1 MNVSAEFALARTTQL
16 IADDIFGCKPGEDPA
31 LEAAIVQG
39 LQSTTVR
46 LCADQA
52 NLQSPAGQ
60 TALVALFG
68 LLAMMG
74 IGIELDIPEIGIAGR
89 QPPLRGGE
97 LRAAL
102 LAYGSD
108 LIPGSRAG
116 SGLGRPDLTFILGDT
131 PAPAGPAFSI
141 TGGPWSCEVSRPGAR
156 TPSTWRGSW
165 PFGALAAAGASAPE
179 GLRAALPR
187 ISAMAGR
194 VLPGDPSYHL
204 DLDRGFTLDLTV
216 PGLPVQPIDI
226 GEADVISAG
235 AITNAALYSLVRVP
249 WISGRLRVIDD
260 DRFDL
265 PNLNR
270 YPLACRS
277 DCGRFK
283 TDILSGFSTERLG
296 ITGVHDRFGVPA
308 APPIGPLRE
317 RVLVGV
323 DDIPSRWAVQ
333 AAADGWVAVAG
344 TSHFFAMVSGHH
356 PGEPCAGCAHP
367 RDETVEGAVPTISFV
382 SFWAGLIQ
390 ARALIMNAAGIQ
402 PSRAATYISPFGLYG
417 PRALQP
423 GGVPA
428 RADCP
433 VPCATAR
440 SAQASRS
447 GG

>member
-1 MNVSAEFALARTTQL
+1 VNVSAELALVRTTQL
-16 IADDIFGCKPGEDPA
+16 IADDIFGCKPGEDPV

-39 LQSTTVR
+39 LQSTTVC

-89 QPPLRGGE
+89 QPPLSGGE

-108 LIPGSRAG
+108 LIPGSRVG

-131 PAPAGPAFSI
+131 PAPASPAFRV
-141 TGGPWSCEVSRPGAR
+141 TGGPWSCEVSRLGAR
-156 TPSTWRGSW
+156 TPSTWQGSW
-165 PFGALAAAGASAPE
+165 PFGALAAAGAAAPE
-179 GLRAALPR
+179 GLRAALSR
-187 ISAMAGR
+187 ISAIVGR
-194 VLPGDPSYHL
+194 ALPDDPAYHV

-216 PGLPVQPIDI
+216 PGLPVQPMDI
-226 GEADVISAG
+226 GEVDFISAG
-235 AITNAALYSLVRVP
+235 AITNAALYGLTRVS
-249 WISGRLRVIDD
+249 WVSGHLRVIDH

-270 YPLACRS
+270 YPLARRS

-283 TDILSGFSTERLG
+283 TDTLCDLSTERLEV
-296 ITGVHDRFGVPA
+296 TGVRDRFVGPA

-344 TSHFFAMVSGHH
+344 TSHFFAIVTGHH
-356 PGEPCAGCAHP
+356 PSEPCAGCAHP
-367 RDETVEGAVPTISFV
+367 RDETVEGAIPTISFV

-390 ARALIMNAAGIQ
+390 ARALIMDAAGIQ
-402 PSRAATYISPFGLYG
+402 PPRAATYVSPLGLYG

-423 GGVPA
+423 VGVPA

-433 VPCATAR
+433 VSCAAAR
-440 SAQASRS
+440 SARASRFA
-447 GG
+447 G